1 MLFTSSLSSP
11 QVRKLEDS
19 YFLQPSPKR
28 QRTNSP
34 QPQLLQLQQ
43 LHTNAFSL
51 LMHQQNH
58 EMQSFSDTST
68 MQMNNNDQTTP
79 FRSTTPTNTNTNT
92 NTNSNTNTMHSQI
105 HGTMTP
111 ITQTNSRDQV
121 ENDKMEIEN
130 HLCTRAGQIVDS
142 QESLNLGYEC
152 PCGHLH
158 GAGQGFDHHDVSAV
172 GFVDFPMLRGPD

>member
-34 QPQLLQLQQ
+34 QPQLSQLQQ
-43 LHTNAFSL
+43 LPTNAFSL
-51 LMHQQNH
+51 SMHQQNH
-58 EMQSFSDTST
+58 GMQSFSDTST

-79 FRSTTPTNTNTNT
+79 FRSTTPTNTN
-92 NTNSNTNTMHSQI
+92 SNTNTMHSQI

-111 ITQTNSRDQV
+111 ITQTNSRDQI

-130 HLCTRAGQIVDS
+130 HLCTRADQIVDS

-158 GAGQGFDHHDVSAV
+158 GAGQGSDHHDVSAV